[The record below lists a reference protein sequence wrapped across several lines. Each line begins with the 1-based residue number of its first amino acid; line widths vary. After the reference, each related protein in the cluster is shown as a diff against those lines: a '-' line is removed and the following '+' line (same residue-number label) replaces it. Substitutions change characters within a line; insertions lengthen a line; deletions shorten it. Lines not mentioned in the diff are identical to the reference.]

1 MLPSSLLK
9 SAGCRSLSR
18 LPSAWV
24 RVGSDAELFQKRTA
38 ICPLHK
44 SSPTGSLGGG
54 MPVVL
59 GGRWLGQGQSSAYD
73 RGPTP
78 PPDFLTI
85 FLCCMELGRSGCR
98 KFVSAL
104 SLSPKI
110 VQAKELRAVCA
121 SFLVQSQ

>member
-1 MLPSSLLK
+1 MPSSFK
-9 SAGCRSLSR
+9 SERLSVHCIK
-18 LPSAWV
+18 AV
-24 RVGSDAELFQKRTA
+24 RREALGEG
-38 ICPLHK
+38 CPLFWEGVGWARD
-44 SSPTGSLGGG
+44 SPVRTTG
-54 MPVVL
+54 
-59 GGRWLGQGQSSAYD
+59 A
-73 RGPTP
+73 PTP